1 MSPCGRLGQSISGWG
16 QPTGTPNPQSGKAA
30 GKQLPNCPHGR
41 PRHQESSQ
49 DTFQEWMTRTGQ
61 SSVLQTGAWAA
72 VAITAWLADMGP
84 SRRPCAQKNPR
95 QSTGQ
100 APRTRQTLTAH
111 LAGPDPRPPG
121 DSHAGVGGG
130 GLRLMGCGQD
140 SQHVPPEVFNS
151 TA

>member
-1 MSPCGRLGQSISGWG
+1 MTQ
-16 QPTGTPNPQSGKAA
+16 TGP
-30 GKQLPNCPHGR
+30 
-41 PRHQESSQ
+41 
-49 DTFQEWMTRTGQ
+49 
-61 SSVLQTGAWAA
+61 SSVLQTAVWAA
-72 VAITAWLADMGP
+72 VAITEWLADTGP

-111 LAGPDPRPPG
+111 LAGPDPHPPG

-130 GLRLMGCGQD
+130 GLRLMGCGRD